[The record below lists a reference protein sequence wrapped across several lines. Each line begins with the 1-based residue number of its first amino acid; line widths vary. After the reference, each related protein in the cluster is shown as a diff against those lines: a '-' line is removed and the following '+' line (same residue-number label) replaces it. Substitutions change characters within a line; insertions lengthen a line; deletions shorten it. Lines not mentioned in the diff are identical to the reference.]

1 MKKFIINFVQ
11 YTVFIGL
18 GILLLYLS
26 FRGKN
31 FNEIKHYILTANYY
45 WVLLMLIF
53 GFIAL
58 LMRVYRWNLLIEPAG
73 YNPKTSNTYH
83 AMIIGYTANYA
94 LPRIG
99 EVVRCGTLSKTE
111 KIPVD
116 VLLGTVIVERVFD
129 LICLIIL
136 TFLTL
141 VLKLKFFGDYF
152 KVTILDNL
160 SKKISASLN
169 FSSLVWIF
177 ILVSLVGI
185 LLLGF
190 TFRQRILKIAMV
202 KKLSNL
208 AKGLIT
214 GMKTVI
220 KLKRKREFV
229 LYTIAMWFL
238 YFLMSYVLFFA
249 LPSTSKLTMVD
260 GLFIFVLGSY
270 GMAAP
275 VQGGMGAYHSLVS
288 AGLIGLYL
296 IPNEEAVAY
305 TVLSHET
312 QLIFIVLAGTISL
325 FILFLRRRK
334 TSKNL
339 QNVKAENE

>member
-1 MKKFIINFVQ
+1 MKKFIVNFVQ
-11 YTVFIGL
+11 YSIFIGL

-31 FNEIKHYILTANYY
+31 FAEIKHYIISANYY
-45 WVLLMLIF
+45 WVALMLLL
-53 GFIAL
+53 GFVAL
-58 LMRVYRWNLLIEPAG
+58 FMRVYRWNILIEPAG
-73 YNPKTSNTYH
+73 YSPKISNTYH

-116 VLLGTVIVERVFD
+116 VLLGTVIIERIFD
-129 LICLIIL
+129 VICLVIF

-141 VLKLKFFGDYF
+141 ILKLKFFGNYF

-160 SKKISASLN
+160 SKKISTSLN
-169 FSSLVWIF
+169 FSTLVWVF
-177 ILVSLVGI
+177 IIISI
-185 LLLGF
+185 LSILILIYI
-190 TFRQRILKIAMV
+190 FRQRILKIAMV
-202 KKLSNL
+202 KKLSGL

-220 KLKRKREFV
+220 KLKRKKEFI
-229 LYTIAMWFL
+229 LYTLAMWFL

-275 VQGGMGAYHSLVS
+275 VQGGMGAYHTLVS

-296 IPNEEAVAY
+296 IPKEEAVAY

-312 QLIFIVLAGTISL
+312 QLISIVLAGTISL
-325 FILFLRRRK
+325 FILFLKRRK
-334 TSKNL
+334 NGNNL
-339 QNVKAENE
+339 QNIKVENE

>member
-1 MKKFIINFVQ
+1 
-11 YTVFIGL
+11 
-18 GILLLYLS
+18 
-26 FRGKN
+26 
-31 FNEIKHYILTANYY
+31 
-45 WVLLMLIF
+45 MLIF